1 MSFDSF
7 VFIKFSVLLMLIIN
21 SHFSLKVFLS
31 EQLRKPW
38 QPSAL
43 FNTIRDC
50 IASLVSFLVVE
61 QDALQKPQKEKVD
74 LQMVWEPV
82 IYHSVKD
89 IGEFIALAVWGYET
103 SCFSGLRGKESS
115 DWQQTWWISPW
126 SPVTNTLPLFVR
138 S

>member
-74 LQMVWEPV
+74 LQMV
-82 IYHSVKD
+82 
-89 IGEFIALAVWGYET
+89 
-103 SCFSGLRGKESS
+103 
-115 DWQQTWWISPW
+115 
-126 SPVTNTLPLFVR
+126 
-138 S
+138 